1 MSKFEKVYSNIISEA
16 RLSRVFVLNR
26 LWSVI
31 WSQHIQKQFQDQI
44 TGLNVRR
51 LTEIQS
57 LVKNISQKEY
67 NEKEIA
73 EQIVDALR
81 NVCKLK

>member
-1 MSKFEKVYSNIISEA
+1 MDKFEKAYLNIISEA
-16 RLSRVFVLNR
+16 RLSRAFVLNR
-26 LWSVI
+26 LWNVI
-31 WSQHIQKQFQDQI
+31 WHQGIQKQFQDQI

-67 NEKEIA
+67 DEKEIA
-73 EQIVDALR
+73 DQIVDALK